1 MKVILRE
8 AFFDDFTVV
17 LCTDIEQAGAVKYEY
32 LLVILDN
39 ATREPV
45 YFVSS
50 EVNEMAALLGGGS
63 HALCVF
69 DGDGHAN
76 IGFSDDWGNENAF
89 LAEAGRLAR
98 ERFRPPSEGLPAQR

>member
-1 MKVILRE
+1 MKYKPMHGAMKVVLRE
-8 AFFDDFTVV
+8 AFFGSHTVV
-17 LCTDIEQAGAVKYEY
+17 LCTDIEQVGPVKYEY

-39 ATREPV
+39 ATHEPV

-63 HALCVF
+63 HALCAF
-69 DGDGHAN
+69 DGGGHAN
-76 IGFSDDWGNENAF
+76 MGFSDDWGNQAAF

-98 ERFRPPSEGLPAQR
+98 ERFR

>member
-1 MKVILRE
+1 
-8 AFFDDFTVV
+8 
-17 LCTDIEQAGAVKYEY
+17 VKFEY

-39 ATREPV
+39 AKQEPV

-76 IGFSDDWGNENAF
+76 MGFSDDWADENAF

-98 ERFRPPSEGLPAQR
+98 ERFGPRQGAQQGDGS